1 MTATQFDPV
10 KYKQTTHAQWQ
21 GAAEAWHRWTPTIQ
35 TWLAPVT
42 AQLTSSAQI
51 DVGTRVLDV
60 AAGAG
65 DPSVGIAE
73 LVGTSGSVTAA
84 DISSNLLGYAA
95 REAQARNL
103 TNFHTHVVDGEQL
116 DFADDSF
123 DAVISR
129 VGLIYFPDQ
138 LGALRGMRRV
148 LKPGRHIANAVYST
162 ADRNGFFS
170 VPVGI
175 IRERAQ
181 LPPPL
186 PGQPG
191 PFSLGG
197 EGVLAGLYDQAGFR
211 DIQVHVVPAPL
222 HMASAAECL
231 RFERESFGALHAM
244 LVALSAEEQDVVW
257 AEIEIALEQF
267 EGPQGFVAPGE
278 LLVVS
283 GVK

>member
-10 KYKQTTHAQWQ
+10 KYKQTTHEQWQ
-21 GAAEAWHRWTPTIQ
+21 SAAEAWHRWTPTIQ

-42 AQLTSSAQI
+42 TQLSAAAGI
-51 DVGTRVLDV
+51 HEGTHVLDV

-73 LVGTSGSVTAA
+73 LVGPAGSVTAA
-84 DISSNLLGYAA
+84 DISSNLLNFAAAEAAA
-95 REAQARNL
+95 RGLSNYR
-103 TNFHTHVVDGEQL
+103 THVVDGEQL
-116 DFADDSF
+116 DFPDDAF

-138 LGALRGMRRV
+138 LRALQGMQRV
-148 LKPGRHIANAVYST
+148 LKPGGLVANAVYST

-170 VPVGI
+170 IPVGI
-175 IRERAQ
+175 IRERAK

-191 PFSLGG
+191 LFSLGG
-197 EGVLAGLYDQAGFR
+197 EGVLAGLYEQAGFR
-211 DIQVHVVPAPL
+211 DIAVQVVPAPL
-222 HMASAAECL
+222 RMPSAAECL

-244 LVALSAEEQDVVW
+244 LVSLNAEQREAVW
-257 AEIEIALEQF
+257 AEIERALEQF
-267 EGPQGFVAPGE
+267 EGPDGFVAPGE